1 MQNLDALDAY
11 ILEHIDEEGEY
22 LHALYRDTQIK
33 LLYPRM
39 ASGHLQGR
47 LLKMLVQLIGPKRI
61 LELGTYS
68 GYSALSMAEGLGED
82 GKIYTF
88 EINDEQEVFTRPWL
102 EGSKYR
108 DKIEFFIGDALE
120 LVPKMG
126 LTFDMAFIDADKR
139 QYIAYYEM
147 VLKLLPQGGVILADN
162 TLWDGHVVEKDVLS
176 DKQTVGIREFNDYV
190 KADSR
195 VEKVILPLRD
205 GLTMIRKR

>member
-1 MQNLDALDAY
+1 
-11 ILEHIDEEGEY
+11 
-22 LHALYRDTQIK
+22 
-33 LLYPRM
+33 
-39 ASGHLQGR
+39 
-47 LLKMLVQLIGPKRI
+47 MLVQFIGPKRI

-162 TLWDGHVVEKDVLS
+162 TLWDGHVVEKGVLS